1 VTTVRQAIEAHL
13 GSRHVTRVIYG
24 SIIGLALVVVIENH
38 PPAAGVALASV
49 LGTAVA
55 VGLAELYSELV
66 GAELRTG
73 RRIDRAAV
81 VRELDDVAAVAFGVA
96 FPAVFFFLAAIG
108 VMKVDTAIDVSK
120 WSGLGLIAFYG
131 FCGARLTGLGNRRA
145 VVEALAVGAIAAA
158 LIGLKAIVH

>member
-1 VTTVRQAIEAHL
+1 MPGWIAEHLRSRQV
-13 GSRHVTRVIYG
+13 SRVIYG

-38 PPAAGVALASV
+38 PPGAGVALASV

-66 GAELRTG
+66 GTELRTG
-73 RRIDRAAV
+73 ERIDRAAV
-81 VRELDDVAAVAFGVA
+81 VHELDNVAAVAFGVA
-96 FPAVFFFLAAIG
+96 FPGVFFFLAAIG
-108 VMKVDTAIDVSK
+108 VMKLDTAIEVSK

-145 VVEALAVGAIAAA
+145 LIEALAVGAIAAA
-158 LIGLKAIVH
+158 LIALKAIVH

>member
-1 VTTVRQAIEAHL
+1 MPVWIAEHLRSRQV
-13 GSRHVTRVIYG
+13 SRVIYG

-96 FPAVFFFLAAIG
+96 FPGVFFFLAAIG

-145 VVEALAVGAIAAA
+145 VVEAFAVGAIAAA